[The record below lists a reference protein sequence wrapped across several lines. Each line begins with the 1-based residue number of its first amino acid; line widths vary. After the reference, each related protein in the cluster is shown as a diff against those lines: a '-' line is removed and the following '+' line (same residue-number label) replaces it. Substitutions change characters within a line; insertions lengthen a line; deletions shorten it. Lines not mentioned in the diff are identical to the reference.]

1 MSSVTCIQWSNLEG
15 IQMENQALR
24 IVILPQLGGKI
35 ASVCYKKKNFE
46 LAAQNSKGIY
56 QIPMADAE
64 FSQYDASGLDDA
76 FPNIVE
82 TKYRYGNKERKY
94 PDHGEIW
101 SSPFSYEIQ
110 NHKVNLFYRSERFG
124 YTYKKII
131 SLEDEKVNL
140 QYEIKNEKDIPFP
153 CLWTFHGLIRYEE
166 DMEFFYPKEV
176 QSFENVLQSQELG
189 AEGRHLPMEN
199 GEYDFCRVPLRK
211 SETMVKYYA
220 DKKIERGYCGC
231 RYPAQGMECILR
243 YNAKDLPYLGVW
255 ITAGGFR
262 GDYNCAL
269 EPSNGYY
276 DDIFTAEKNQS
287 LYLLKK
293 EEPLTF
299 HLEILIKELQRAET
313 GGRQ

>member
-1 MSSVTCIQWSNLEG
+1 MSSVTCIQWSNLKG
-15 IQMENQALR
+15 IQMENHELR

-46 LAAQNSKGIY
+46 LAAQNSKGMY
-56 QIPMADAE
+56 QIPAADAE

-82 TKYRYGNKERKY
+82 TNYRYENIERKY

-110 NHKVNLFYRSERFG
+110 KNKVELFYRSERFE

-131 SLEDEKVNL
+131 SLGDNKMNL
-140 QYEIKNEKDIPFP
+140 QYEIKNENESPFP
-153 CLWTFHGLIRYEE
+153 CLWTFHGLLRYEE
-166 DMEFFYPKEV
+166 NMEFFYPKEV
-176 QSFENVLQSQELG
+176 QSFENVLESPELG
-189 AEGRHLPMEN
+189 AEGRHVPLKNE
-199 GEYDFCRVPLRK
+199 EYDFCHVPIKK
-211 SETMVKYYA
+211 SQTMVKYYA
-220 DKKIERGYCGC
+220 DKKIESGYCGC
-231 RYPAQGMECILR
+231 RYPDQGIECILR
-243 YNAKDLPYLGVW
+243 YNASKLPYLGVW
-255 ITAGGFR
+255 ITAGGYR

-276 DDIFTAEKNQS
+276 DDVFTAEKNQS

-293 EEPLTF
+293 GEPLAF
-299 HLEILIKELQRAET
+299 NLEIMIKEL
-313 GGRQ
+313 